1 MLNYDGDF
9 EDGVEVHSDLR
20 VSGKLNVSQGITSKG
35 SDFVM
40 GLNDGKTQGTKL
52 GQRAMVHDGSDALI
66 LNYGGD
72 FEGGTLIQSNLSTTG
87 NIYVGNKSNFKTDQ
101 GGSLEL
107 GGDNNIVSS
116 RTPYIDFHSHGKSE
130 DYNIRLINTDDNTL
144 TVEGGNLRV
153 TGKIATTEVCVT
165 PNCCM
170 VRLCV

>member
-1 MLNYDGDF
+1 VLNYDGDF

-72 FEGGTLIQSNLSTTG
+72 FEGGTLIQSNLR
-87 NIYVGNKSNFKTDQ
+87 
-101 GGSLEL
+101 LL
-107 GGDNNIVSS
+107 
-116 RTPYIDFHSHGKSE
+116 HGKICI
-130 DYNIRLINTDDNTL
+130 NIFITY
-144 TVEGGNLRV
+144 
-153 TGKIATTEVCVT
+153 
-165 PNCCM
+165 
-170 VRLCV
+170 